1 MFNHRAIRNTIWI
14 HTPLPS
20 YQSLS
25 TIAYWERCQNSV
37 CPHSPHQF
45 PKEYII
51 YLLKNPQ
58 RAQQTEPGR
67 YCLCHVYME
76 TYFVGSSVSK
86 PSASSRLLSNINIL
100 CWSKFIS
107 CFHQDRPSFQVTV
120 LSCGVSV
127 IKCNKQ
133 LLIIFKAVEFVHL
146 TFGIS
151 FFLTNFPVY
160 VFAKCIKVQFWM
172 ANEKISVTL
181 VHPLILPQ
189 LLKQSRPKPLQEDV
203 FLSLTGFII
212 WTLSALNQPLHQCLC
227 WSQRRKIVLSSFIFF
242 PHLFLHLS
250 VKQPRLG
257 EPSR

>member
-1 MFNHRAIRNTIWI
+1 MHSLTVKKSLKEHWHTLWWQFSLCACTCVYLSPSECDRKGELSIFSQCLPETSESVFNHRAIRNTIWI

-107 CFHQDRPSFQVTV
+107 CFIRIV
-120 LSCGVSV
+120 LPFRSLSYPVGC
-127 IKCNKQ
+127 Q
-133 LLIIFKAVEFVHL
+133 LLNA
-146 TFGIS
+146 
-151 FFLTNFPVY
+151 TNN
-160 VFAKCIKVQFWM
+160 I
-172 ANEKISVTL
+172 NNL
-181 VHPLILPQ
+181 
-189 LLKQSRPKPLQEDV
+189 
-203 FLSLTGFII
+203 
-212 WTLSALNQPLHQCLC
+212 
-227 WSQRRKIVLSSFIFF
+227 
-242 PHLFLHLS
+242 
-250 VKQPRLG
+250 
-257 EPSR
+257 